1 MKRKGM
7 RSLLLLLIGATLG
20 GVGYMVAHSLWTMR
34 ADEMHR
40 EPLKFLDRLPDV
52 ALQLKDFHRAKIEGG
67 RKVWELFGEEARYLK
82 GQKQAVIKKPRL
94 IFYDK
99 AGRTLEAT
107 GEEGRLFFTD
117 EELEEM
123 KMKGD
128 IQVNYQGYVLRTE
141 EASYF
146 KRKNQVVA
154 PGKVTLQAEGLEVE
168 GVGMVIG
175 LEEEK
180 VRLTKEVKTRLQ
192 PNRLE
197 NQGLRADGK
206 KTS

>member
-1 MKRKGM
+1 MNRKGV

-20 GVGYMVAHSLWTMR
+20 GVGYKVVHSVWTMR
-34 ADEMHR
+34 VNEMRR
-40 EPLKFLDRLPDV
+40 EPLKLLDRLPDV
-52 ALQLKDFHRAKIEGG
+52 TLQLKDFHRAKIEGG

-82 GQKQAVIKKPRL
+82 GEKQAVIKKPRL

-117 EELEEM
+117 KELEEM
-123 KMKGD
+123 SMKGAV
-128 IQVNYQGYVLRTE
+128 QVNYQGYVLRTE

-154 PGKVTLQAEGLEVE
+154 PGKVTLKAEGLEVE
-168 GVGMVIG
+168 GVGMEIG
-175 LEEEK
+175 LEEGK
-180 VRLTKEVKTRLQ
+180 VRLRKEVKTRLQ
-192 PNRLE
+192 PNQLE
-197 NQGLRADGK
+197 NQGQRADGK